1 MFNPSGN
8 TIFKCFRKVIFHDEP
23 GFKMWQSWYGLMC
36 RGENKVGNMFYRWSF
51 IFMNRSFHIGFC
63 PKALSFSIQVSDLYH
78 WEPTEGP
85 PKTIFYYHN

>member
-1 MFNPSGN
+1 MY
-8 TIFKCFRKVIFHDEP
+8 KVILQEGNDKIWE
-23 GFKMWQSWYGLMC
+23 SWYGLMC
-36 RGENKVGNMFYRWSF
+36 RGENKVNNIFYRWSF